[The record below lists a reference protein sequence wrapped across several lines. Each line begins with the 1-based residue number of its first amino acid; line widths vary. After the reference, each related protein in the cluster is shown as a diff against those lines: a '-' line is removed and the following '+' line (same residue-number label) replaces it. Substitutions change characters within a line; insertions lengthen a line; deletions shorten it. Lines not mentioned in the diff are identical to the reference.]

1 MPLRL
6 KLMICLILLCPLQY
20 STVHADNST
29 NVTGALGLITV
40 PNARMEKQ
48 GTARIG
54 VGYSDP
60 YTHGFIG
67 FQFTDYLYAGLRQT
81 TEGSGFGNSAE
92 NLLPGLDLKVRLMEE
107 TKNRPAI
114 VLGFESA
121 IGHTQTGSEYIA
133 LSKRYNNFDFTG
145 GIAWGRLGSAGHIK
159 NPLSFI
165 SHFDQDR
172 NLGANASQNTSDWFT
187 GEQIGFFGGVEY
199 DTRLKDVSVKAEY
212 GADDYTAAQL
222 TAGFDA
228 PDPWAIGLN
237 YQPWNS
243 IDLGIGVIGGE
254 QVMARLSVQ
263 NKLQN
268 WGGRPS
274 PQQQSVDLRSPRP
287 TDRKIKKGPTR
298 LGLSAYSPISHQ
310 IGRTARLH
318 ADKMQP
324 DQEDITIKLHHKGLK
339 GPVVTLIRSD
349 LEKAV
354 LHKAKTPEEIW
365 HDAHIAKNKDGIFSF
380 KRERKKEK
388 SLRLILHNQISL
400 SQFDTAPLYRTS
412 ILTEYDRPLKYGF
425 LVGGRARLNIADNLK
440 RLREVQTLQT
450 SNLRSDEEA
459 FAMQFIAIDQFYS
472 GWLHSINSDTH
483 IALTGG
489 YLEEMFSGYGGE
501 ILYRPFDKNYA
512 IGVEAFK
519 AQKRTPGK
527 AFGVQENLNDDLT
540 TAHLNLFYEPPNKDM
555 TFYLKAGR
563 FLAGD
568 YGATAGLQTTFN
580 NGAQLEGFITQTNE
594 EDLTLLG
601 NVSDTFGGIRLRL
614 PIGNAP
620 LIPHGSEIRLDAEP
634 FSRGTGQVLDR
645 PLQLYEV
652 TEPLSARR
660 IQQSWHSL
668 LD

>member
-1 MPLRL
+1 M
-6 KLMICLILLCPLQY
+6 
-20 STVHADNST
+20 
-29 NVTGALGLITV
+29 TGALGLVTI
-40 PNARMEKQ
+40 PNARMDEQ
-48 GTARIG
+48 GTVRVG
-54 VGYSDP
+54 VGYTKP

-67 FQFTDYLYAGLRQT
+67 FQFTDNLYAGVRQT
-81 TEGSGFGNSAE
+81 SEASGFGESSD
-92 NLLPGLDLKVRLMEE
+92 NLLPGLDLKLRLMEE
-107 TKNRPAI
+107 TKNRPAV

-121 IGHTQTGSEYIA
+121 IGHAQTGSEYIA
-133 LSKRYNNFDFTG
+133 FSKRYNQLDFTG

-159 NPLSFI
+159 NPLSFV

-172 NLGANASQNTSDWFT
+172 SIGPNDSQNIGDWFT
-187 GEQIGFFGGVEY
+187 GEQIGFFGGIEY
-199 DTRLKDVSVKAEY
+199 DTRFDGLSIKAEY

-222 TAGFDA
+222 TGDFNA
-228 PDPWAIGLN
+228 PAPWAIGLN

-243 IDLGIGVIGGE
+243 VDLGVGVIGGE
-254 QVMARLSVQ
+254 QVMARLSLQ

-268 WGGRPS
+268 WPGRATPIE
-274 PQQQSVDLRSPRP
+274 QSADLRFPRP

-298 LGLSAYSPISHQ
+298 LGLSAHSPVSHQ
-310 IGRTARLH
+310 IGRAARLH

-324 DQEDITIKLHHKGLK
+324 DQEDITLKLHHKGLK
-339 GPVVTLIRSD
+339 GPIVTLIRSD

-354 LHKAKTPEEIW
+354 RHNAKTPEEIW
-365 HDAHIAKNKDGIFSF
+365 HDTHIEKNKEGLFSF

-400 SQFDTAPLYRTS
+400 SQFDTGPLYRS
-412 ILTEYDRPLKYGF
+412 SLLTEYDRPLKYGF
-425 LVGGRARLNIADNLK
+425 LVGGRARLNIGDNLK
-440 RLREVQTLQT
+440 RLRQVQTLQT

-459 FAMQFIAIDQFYS
+459 FAAQVIAIDQLYS
-472 GWLHSINSDTH
+472 GWLHSINNDTH

-519 AQKRTPGK
+519 AQKRTPGT
-527 AFGVQENLNDDLT
+527 AFGVQARENDDLT

-568 YGATAGLQTTFN
+568 YGATAGLKTTFD
-580 NGAQLEGFITQTNE
+580 NGVHLEGFITQTNE
-594 EDLTLLG
+594 EDITLLG
-601 NVSDTFGGIRLRL
+601 NVSNTYGGIRLSL
-614 PIGNAP
+614 PIGNVP
-620 LIPHGSEIRLDAEP
+620 LMPHGSEIRLDAEP

-645 PLQLYEV
+645 PLQLYEI
-652 TEPLSARR
+652 TEPLSARQ